1 MKIIIVTGPSGVG
14 KSRPI
19 RELASLGVYPLE
31 VYTDRLRRPTE
42 DQETDRV
49 YLTAEE
55 FDLVLGDFIYWFEFQ
70 GSRYGYKKADI
81 EKQKLAGKSV
91 CFNIPPSF
99 LPEILDKL
107 PEATVVYLHAEEK
120 DFNLLFDRMIARDLS
135 DLDSESVKTAKI
147 NKIKQRLDFAKRELD
162 QFEALKKA
170 VFRNSLSRVFEISD
184 DEALYRQV
192 IPYLKKIVG

>member
-1 MKIIIVTGPSGVG
+1 M
-14 KSRPI
+14 
-19 RELASLGVYPLE
+19 YPLE

-42 DQETDRV
+42 DQETDRA
-49 YLTAEE
+49 YLTEAE
-55 FDLVLGDFIYWFEFQ
+55 FDSGLGEYIYWFEFQ

-81 EKQKLAGKSV
+81 EKQKLAGQSV

-99 LPEILDKL
+99 LPEILDRL
-107 PEATVVYLHAEEK
+107 PEAIVVYLHTEEK
-120 DFNLLFDRMIARDLS
+120 DFKLLFDRMAARDLS

-147 NKIKQRLDFAKRELD
+147 NKIKQRLDFAKRELER
-162 QFEALKKA
+162 FEALKKA
-170 VFRNSLSRVFEISD
+170 VFRNPLSRIFEISD